1 MLSFEEINSL
11 PHPDIQTDFMVYLRL
26 SKCMSRLLY
35 TCRYTEFKLPDI
47 TNPNPQRLRS
57 RIQDGYF
64 FSWAWQ
70 SLFECCLHF
79 KLLSFELI

>member
-47 TNPNPQRLRS
+47 TNPNPQRLR
-57 RIQDGYF
+57 
-64 FSWAWQ
+64 
-70 SLFECCLHF
+70 
-79 KLLSFELI
+79 